1 MLPDGEFKDTLL
13 PIIGSYMRKS
23 MAVTTNPMYNPPKEV
38 VEEAVKAMLKIIS
51 KDRGMKDEA
60 IATFKTKGVS
70 DKQALNLFAEANVRN
85 MIVDYKTFAG
95 SPIEYLQ
102 RVSKNILNN
111 DKGNCNWRRITQK
124 HLENY

>member
-1 MLPDGEFKDTLL
+1 
-13 PIIGSYMRKS
+13 
-23 MAVTTNPMYNPPKEV
+23 
-38 VEEAVKAMLKIIS
+38 
-51 KDRGMKDEA
+51 MKDEA

-111 DKGNCNWRRITQK
+111 DKVIVTGEELPKAIRKLLGEEKNTKSEVLQTITEMITGLETKKMYDEIMEIGLKRIFKTKQRQTR
-124 HLENY
+124 YTTTTCR